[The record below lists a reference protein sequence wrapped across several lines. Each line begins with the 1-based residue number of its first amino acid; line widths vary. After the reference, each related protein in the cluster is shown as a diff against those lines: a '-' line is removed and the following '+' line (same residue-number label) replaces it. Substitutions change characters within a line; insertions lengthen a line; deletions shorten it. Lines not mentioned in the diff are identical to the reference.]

1 MSDVPQKKRSLF
13 ALIGDLPHLLVD
25 LIRGEIDSLK
35 QEMID
40 KIKHAGIGIG
50 LFAAAGVF
58 AFFLLGVLVAAAVL
72 GIATILP
79 GWLAA
84 LIVAGGLLLITLIL
98 VLVGVANV
106 KRAVP
111 PAPTETIESV
121 KKDINAIK
129 GIGKRDHT

>member
-50 LFAAAGVF
+50 LFAVAGVF

-72 GIATILP
+72 GIATVLP

-106 KRAVP
+106 KRGVP

-129 GIGKRDHT
+129 GIGKRDRT

>member
-25 LIRGEIDSLK
+25 LIRGELDSLK
-35 QEMID
+35 QEMLD
-40 KIKHAGIGIG
+40 KIKHAGVGIG

-58 AFFLLGVLVAAAVL
+58 GFLMVAVLIAAAVL
-72 GIATILP
+72 GIATVLP

-84 LIVAGGLLLITLIL
+84 LIVAGGLLLITLVL
-98 VLVGVANV
+98 VLIGVGNV
-106 KRAVP
+106 RRGVQ
-111 PAPTETIESV
+111 PAPTETIDSV

-129 GIGKRDHT
+129 GIGKRDHA